1 MCPGPR
7 RGELSRPH
15 SPAQRGLG
23 GGRQAPLGLRA
34 SPFAP
39 STPRAPVPRSHTLDR
54 ALGESQSLGKLQ
66 GTWGTN
72 KKATEQREQ
81 RRGRSSPVG
90 SPRVEVGTLRVRK
103 GPGSRVAPRPRLAL
117 RAPSLPCLG
126 SGSPSASPLSPP
138 LGPTPL
144 ARGSGQGIK
153 RRGRKGEGEA
163 AEKGD
168 DPFPG
173 GVEFQL
179 PTLGPNCAP
188 QPGPSPPH
196 LPPRDRAADRG
207 VVWSARSG
215 ELGSARHAPALP
227 RRPHASP
234 CLPFISPTSVFPEG
248 GDALLPPRQGP
259 GGFLHTPTLQGAAA
273 GE

>member
-1 MCPGPR
+1 M
-7 RGELSRPH
+7 
-15 SPAQRGLG
+15 
-23 GGRQAPLGLRA
+23 
-34 SPFAP
+34 
-39 STPRAPVPRSHTLDR
+39 
-54 ALGESQSLGKLQ
+54 
-66 GTWGTN
+66 
-72 KKATEQREQ
+72 
-81 RRGRSSPVG
+81 G

-103 GPGSRVAPRPRLAL
+103 GPRSRVAPAHPLHSAPL
-117 RAPSLPCLG
+117 PSPARAPAP
-126 SGSPSASPLSPP
+126 PSASSFSPP

-153 RRGRKGEGEA
+153 RTGREGE
-163 AEKGD
+163 GD
-168 DPFPG
+168 DPFRD

-196 LPPRDRAADRG
+196 LPPRDRAADRR

-227 RRPHASP
+227 RQPHASP

-248 GDALLPPRQGP
+248 GDALLPPLQGP
-259 GGFLHTPTLQGAAA
+259 GGLSTLTL
-273 GE
+273 